1 MHEESTDRL
10 QISIFGLWRNAEKY
24 IEKTLA
30 QLEALETRYDLS
42 YYFYEN
48 DSTDNTSSILEK
60 WMKSRQGK
68 FSSNNLGDDLFTN
81 KDVGERLIQRMKKMA
96 YYRNLML
103 QLGLDDKVNTEWSL
117 VLDTDIE
124 FDANIIDDYLKYH
137 YKGVVMMTPHIEQTV
152 KCHICDP
159 PCNKLS
165 YYDSWALRTKESPCR
180 SVTFGCNPFWE
191 KDNRDKYKKGETVEV
206 ECAFG
211 GIALI
216 KTKSLTQS
224 KWDTTGDCEHVMFAE
239 GIRKTGK
246 IIVCPKVKVYTLVE
260 GVEVDP
266 AHTEFQRARIN
277 DAWAH
282 KAALFQEQSL
292 RAKAAE
298 AYLKQ
303 WS

>member
-1 MHEESTDRL
+1 MHEKSSNRL
-10 QISIFGLWRNAEKY
+10 QVSVFGLWRNAEKH

-30 QLEALETRYDLS
+30 QLEALEVKHDLS

-48 DSTDNTSSILEK
+48 DSTDNTPSILKK
-60 WMKSRQGK
+60 WMKSRKGK
-68 FSSNNLGDDLFTN
+68 FSSDKLGDDFFTN
-81 KDVGERLIQRMKKMA
+81 KDGGGRLILRMRRMSH
-96 YYRNLML
+96 YRNLML
-103 QLGLDDKVNTEWSL
+103 QLGLDDKVDTEWSL

-124 FDANIIDDYLKYH
+124 FDENIIDDYLKYH
-137 YKGVVMMTPHIEQTV
+137 YEGVVMMTPCIEQTI
-152 KCHICDP
+152 KCHICNP

-165 YYDSWALRTKESPCR
+165 YYDSWALRTKESPFR

-191 KDNRDKYKKGETVEV
+191 KDNREKYKKGEAVEV

-216 KTKSLTQS
+216 KTSSLVQS

-246 IIVCPKVKVYTLVE
+246 IIVCPKVKAYTRVE

-266 AHTEFQRARIN
+266 AQTEFQRRCIN
-277 DAWAH
+277 DVWAH
-282 KAALFQEQSL
+282 KAALFQDQTIRTRDSES
-292 RAKAAE
+292 
-298 AYLKQ
+298 YLKQ